1 VSSKHHLIRPVDIAT
16 FTQSILASS
25 ILNEISATAA
35 PTLQSIYSYIRALIP
50 ERYPR
55 DLLSAAEKIFSPS
68 IKEVLQ
74 GFLDILILLCSNNF
88 ISDQQTYQ
96 AASLAFAGGVESRL
110 LSIFSITT
118 PTVTE
123 FANHLFRGALEAE
136 DLDMVRLMIH
146 GPSHSNPSS
155 TLPKR
160 GKTALEFA
168 VARGNIELAKI
179 LLEAGASP
187 NDYMQS
193 EYEGRSESREATIRQ
208 DLKGNEDSTEDA
220 KKNLARTVRRKGHT
234 YVNPDRF
241 DGSERS
247 SKDYI
252 SIARSAAPLDT
263 VEPEDLQGVLIGS
276 SEAKSAGTA
285 LQIATKAGSLDII
298 QLLLDHGADIN
309 ASPAAQ
315 EGMTALQA
323 ASRAGSLD
331 VVRRL
336 LEAGADV
343 NASPALHSGMTALQ
357 AASRAGSLDIV
368 QLLLDH
374 GADINASPAAQE
386 GMTALQA
393 ASRAGSLDVVR
404 CLLEVGADLRSAAES
419 HLGITAL
426 QIAVESGNIGIVETL
441 LDAAAQ
447 VYNPL
452 EPEYGG
458 VLLRAAA
465 SHGYVSIILLLLDD
479 VMSREADIVLPCLE
493 TAIEAAA
500 ERGRLDMVHL
510 LYSLYKGKYGGGAKF
525 KMAGTLAMRNGHYAV
540 AKLLSTDNMDEC

>member
-331 VVRRL
+331 VVR
-336 LEAGADV
+336 
-343 NASPALHSGMTALQ
+343 
-357 AASRAGSLDIV
+357 
-368 QLLLDH
+368 
-374 GADINASPAAQE
+374 
-386 GMTALQA
+386 
-393 ASRAGSLDVVR
+393 